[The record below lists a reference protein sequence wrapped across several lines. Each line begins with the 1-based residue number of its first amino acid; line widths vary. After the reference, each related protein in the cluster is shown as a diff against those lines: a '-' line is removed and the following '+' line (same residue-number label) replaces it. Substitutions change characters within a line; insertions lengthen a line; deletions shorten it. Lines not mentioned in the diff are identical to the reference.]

1 MADRGSTNF
10 ARLATGDIRN
20 QTGVQFADVPQSV
33 RWVLGSD
40 ATAANPANKHEI
52 RGDFQT
58 IRIDVVVATALNAS
72 AKTINVGTDA
82 TAARFAAIAVS
93 GGADFQ
99 TTALLSAASA
109 AALDWQTTGSA
120 AAVTTVKA
128 QITDVSGVAGNA
140 YVTYHYVQR
149 G

>member
-1 MADRGSTNF
+1 MADREPTNY
-10 ARLATGDIRN
+10 ARLGTGDIRD
-20 QTGVQFADVPQSV
+20 QAGVQFADVPQSV
-33 RWVLGSD
+33 RWVLG
-40 ATAANPANKHEI
+40 ATATAGNDDNKHII

-58 IRIDVVVATALNAS
+58 TRIDVVVATALNAS
-72 AKTINVGTDA
+72 AKTVNIGTSASTD
-82 TAARFAAIAVS
+82 RFAAVAVS

-99 TTALLSAASA
+99 TQAILSAASA

-128 QITDVSGVAGNA
+128 LITDVSGVTGNA
-140 YVTYHYVQR
+140 YVTYYYTQR